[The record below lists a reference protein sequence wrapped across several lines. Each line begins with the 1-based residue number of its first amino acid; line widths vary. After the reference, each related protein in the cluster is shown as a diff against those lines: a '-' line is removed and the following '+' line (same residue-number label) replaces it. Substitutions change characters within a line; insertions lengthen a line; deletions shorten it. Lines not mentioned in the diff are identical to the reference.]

1 MGKKTTGKGLINS
14 VINKLPF
21 EAHIPGYR
29 FCGPGTKLQER
40 LARGDKGINPL
51 DEACKEHDIAYFKN
65 KDLKSRHK
73 ADRILA
79 EKAWQRTKSSDSSFG
94 EKAAA
99 WAVTNAMKAKVK
111 LGGGSADKKK
121 KKTIKDIISAARVTS
136 PTSIS
141 GASKTALKKAKTF
154 LSKSKLNKLPR
165 ILPVPRIGGILPFL
179 VPLFAGLSA
188 LGSLAGGAAA
198 VAKAVK
204 DTRDAR
210 DRLEEMRRHNQKMEE
225 QKIGQGF
232 YLKPYKKGYGL
243 YIKQD

>member
-1 MGKKTTGKGLINS
+1 MRKKTTGKGLINS

-21 EAHIPGYR
+21 EVHIPGYK

-40 LARGDKGINPL
+40 LNRGDKGVNPL

-79 EKAWQRTKSSDSSFG
+79 EKAWQRTKASDSSFG

-99 WAVTNAMKAKVK
+99 WAVTNAMKVKVK
-111 LGGGSADKKK
+111 LGGGGIKKK

-141 GASKTALKKAKTF
+141 GAAKTALKKAKKF
-154 LSKSKLNKLPR
+154 LAKSKLHKLPR
-165 ILPVPRIGGILPFL
+165 ILPVPRIGGVLPFL
-179 VPLFAGLSA
+179 IPLFAGLSA
-188 LGSLAGGAAA
+188 IGSLAGGAAA

-210 DRLEEMRRHNQKMEE
+210 DRLEEMRHHNRKMEE

-232 YLKPYKKGYGL
+232 YLRPYKKGYGL
-243 YIKQD
+243 YIMQD